1 MSRKN
6 RRKTSLTAKK
16 KRNVKRKTKAK
27 GKKSSLDEFL
37 SKQIMA
43 FMKGH
48 KNKTYTAKQ
57 VGAETGL
64 WKDVN
69 QTKIRS
75 VMDKLAAK
83 GELNYLDKGRY
94 QLNTASGSIVGTL
107 QVIRSGAG
115 FVIPEEGED
124 IYIPA
129 GNMNKALSGD
139 TVQIRLVKKRKG
151 DRREGEITKVIQRAR
166 VRFVG
171 TIQDATKDSYFFI
184 ADSQAIT
191 QDFYVHAKN
200 LNGAKQGQKVEV
212 ELINWDNRSPE
223 AKVLQV
229 LGEEGENEAEMHA
242 ILLQYGFQMHF
253 PKEVELEAEE
263 IPEKITAKEIAKRRD
278 MREITTFT
286 IDPIDAKDFDDAL
299 SFRKLENGRYEV
311 GVHIADVAHYVKMG
325 SILDQEAFQRGTS
338 VYLVDR
344 TIPML
349 PEKLSNGVCSLRP
362 QEEKLTFSIIW
373 ELDEDANV
381 HKEWIGRCV
390 IFSDKRFHYEEAQEV
405 IDGEKEGPYREEL
418 ITLNNLAHKL
428 RDGRMKKGSVKFD
441 SNEVKFELDENDKPV
456 RVIRKVRKDTHKM
469 IEDFMLLANRRVAM
483 YVYGLFNDPPLPFV
497 YRIHDQPNPEKL
509 ASLGRMA
516 STFGHESD
524 FETERGL
531 AERINQLLASVQNK
545 PEQNIVETL
554 AVRSMAKAEYSVS
567 NIGHF
572 GLGFHYYTHF
582 TSPIRRYPDVMVHR
596 LLENYLGEKYQ
607 ENPQTLEAQAKHSS
621 MRERTAAEAERA
633 SIKYKQVEFLEDKI
647 GEEFEGVISGVIEK
661 GIFVELVDNLCEGL
675 VLARNIEGDYYMF
688 DADNYRLIGRN
699 TAQVLQIGDK
709 VKVEIA
715 GTDLKRRTIDMNFVE
730 KLEGE

>member
-1 MSRKN
+1 MPRKN
-6 RRKTSLTAKK
+6 KRKTSISTSKK
-16 KRNVKRKTKAK
+16 KNLKRKTK
-27 GKKSSLDEFL
+27 GKKASLDDFL

-43 FMKGH
+43 FMKGR
-48 KNKTYTAKQ
+48 KNKTYTSKQ
-57 VGAETGL
+57 VAAETGL

-69 QTKIRS
+69 QSKIRS

-83 GELNYLDKGRY
+83 GELNYHDKGRY
-94 QLNTASGSIVGTL
+94 QLNTSSGSIVGTL

-124 IYIPA
+124 VYISA

-139 TVQIRLVKKRKG
+139 TVQVRLVKKRRG
-151 DRREGEITKVIQRAR
+151 DRREGEITKIIQRAR
-166 VRFVG
+166 IRFVG
-171 TIQDATKDSYFFI
+171 TIEDATKDSYFFI
-184 ADSQAIT
+184 PDSQAIT
-191 QDFYVHAKN
+191 QDFYVHAKH
-200 LNGAKQGQKVEV
+200 LNGAKHGQKVEV
-212 ELINWDNRSPE
+212 ELIKWENRSPE
-223 AKVLQV
+223 AKVIQV
-229 LGEEGENEAEMHA
+229 LGEQGENEAEMHA
-242 ILLQYGFQMHF
+242 ILLQYGFQLRF
-253 PKEVELEAEE
+253 PKEVELEAEK
-263 IPEKITAKEIAKRRD
+263 IPEKITASEIAKRRD

-286 IDPIDAKDFDDAL
+286 IDPVDAKDFDDAL
-299 SFRKLENGRYEV
+299 SFRVLDNGRYEV
-311 GVHIADVAHYVKMG
+311 GVHIADVSHYVKMG
-325 SILDQEAFQRGTS
+325 SILDQEAFQRATS

-344 TIPML
+344 TVPML

-373 ELDEDANV
+373 ELDEEARV

-390 IFSDKRFHYEEAQEV
+390 IFSDHRFHYEGAQEV
-405 IDGEKEGPYREEL
+405 IDGEKEGPFREEL
-418 ITLNNLAHKL
+418 TTLNKLAYKL
-428 RDGRMKKGSVKFD
+428 RDARMKQGSVKFE
-441 SNEVKFELDENDKPV
+441 SNEVKFQLDEDDKPV

-483 YVYGLFNDPPLPFV
+483 YAYGLFNDPPLPFV
-497 YRIHDQPNPEKL
+497 YRVHDQPNPEKL
-509 ASLGRMA
+509 ASLSRMA
-516 STFGHESD
+516 STFGHESN
-524 FETERGL
+524 FETERGV
-531 AERINQLLASVQNK
+531 AERLNQLLVSVENK

-554 AVRSMAKAEYSVS
+554 AVRSMAKAEYSTN

-596 LLENYLGEKYQ
+596 LLENYLAQQYQ
-607 ENPQTLEAQAKHSS
+607 ENSQTLEAQAKHSS
-621 MRERTAAEAERA
+621 LRERTAAEAERA

-661 GIFVELVDNLCEGL
+661 GIFVELVDNLCEGMI
-675 VLARNIEGDYYMF
+675 LARNIEGDYYMF

-715 GTDLKRRTIDMNFVE
+715 GTDLKRRTIDMLLVE
-730 KLEGE
+730 KLEEK